1 MAVLHFYVLE
11 KCYLNPIFYLKPEIK
26 ACWPRREVCEA
37 YSRSRSMFSPTS
49 SIPPRQTA
57 PPEPSSPSASS
68 SSVTTVSLFF
78 QHWDAQERAGAELY
92 FTHFTLKYFRNNLIR
107 IALEEPRFARQ
118 RTLRA
123 VGCAQVRTALCT
135 NSHMA
140 PPCLLLQQL
149 PIQPRHSSETHW
161 KCCSVN
167 PTGPH

>member
-107 IALEEPRFARQ
+107 IAFG
-118 RTLRA
+118 RA
-123 VGCAQVRTALCT
+123 PVCQAAHAQSRGLCSGQDSSVHQQPHGTAVPPPAA
-135 NSHMA
+135 A
-140 PPCLLLQQL
+140 PDPTPPQQ
-149 PIQPRHSSETHW
+149 
-161 KCCSVN
+161 
-167 PTGPH
+167 